1 MITPVTKFSEIII
14 ARIEIV
20 ALRRNGISS
29 DPLAEAELNT
39 GDILVVQS
47 HPNDLQATEIEI
59 MAGF

>member
-1 MITPVTKFSEIII
+1 MLSEIII

-47 HPNDLQATEIEI
+47 HPNDLQATEIEF